1 MFTVDLEAS
10 VVGVAAEGGRDSGV
24 MLDSVP
30 PPCGAVV
37 FVMAGVVAAA
47 ATGGVVPPFDMTR
60 GVDNDGVITF
70 PPFLDA
76 GVDLLVFLP

>member
-1 MFTVDLEAS
+1 MFTVALEAS

-24 MLDSVP
+24 MLVSVS
-30 PPCGAVV
+30 PPCGGAV

-47 ATGGVVPPFDMTR
+47 TGVVVPPFDMTR